1 MIQCKHDASPYIWI
15 NFKGLIMAT
24 AAFANPVI
32 SVISS
37 PPASPTNGDRYLI
50 APSGTSG
57 AFAGKE
63 NQVAECT
70 AGAWVDS
77 GAPASGQQLMVG
89 QLMLQ

>member
-1 MIQCKHDASPYIWI
+1 
-15 NFKGLIMAT
+15 MAT
-24 AAFANPVI
+24 VAFANPVI

-37 PPASPTNGDRYLI
+37 PPASPANGDRYLI
-50 APSGTSG
+50 APSGASG

-63 NQVAECT
+63 NQVAERT
-70 AGAWVDS
+70 AGAWVYS